1 MCPFLFLREFNNAIA
16 QNFNYAL
23 EKPEDYCFTFV
34 SQALIMKQ
42 VGIICG
48 GYSSE
53 FEISVKSATTIY
65 DNFPEGY
72 QPHLIFLRKSDWA
85 VKDGEDE
92 IPLDPANFTF
102 EKEGS
107 MVKIDLAIVFIHGDP
122 GENGKIQGYLE
133 MIGIPYVNSG
143 PLASQLS
150 FDKWYCNQFLKGF
163 GIKVADSI
171 YLTEAKELPKS
182 ETVVEQLGLPI
193 FVKPCDSGSSYGI
206 ARVDEEKD
214 LQEAVDNAFSEGKTV
229 VLEAFLDGTEVTC
242 AVYRAPEGL
251 KALPMTEIVTEN
263 SFFDYEAKYLGQSQ
277 EITPARISD
286 DQRDVCMSMSK
297 KIYQLLNLRSIARVD
312 FMLVNNEPCV
322 IEVNTIPGFSAESLV
337 PQMIACEGMSV
348 TDFWQE
354 ILDGENG

>member
-1 MCPFLFLREFNNAIA
+1 
-16 QNFNYAL
+16 
-23 EKPEDYCFTFV
+23 
-34 SQALIMKQ
+34 MKQ

-53 FEISVKSATTIY
+53 FDISVKSAVTIY
-65 DNFPEGY
+65 DNFPDGY
-72 QPHLIFLRKSDWA
+72 QPHMVYLRRSGWT
-85 VKDGEDE
+85 VKCGENE
-92 IPLDPANFTF
+92 VPLDPTEFTF
-102 EKEGS
+102 EKEGQL
-107 MVKIDLAIVFIHGDP
+107 MQIDLAIVYIHGDP

-171 YLTEAKELPKS
+171 YLTARNQMPESKDA
-182 ETVVEQLGLPI
+182 VEQLGLPI

-206 ARVDEEKD
+206 ARVDDEGD
-214 LQEAVDNAFSEGKTV
+214 LQKAVESAFDEGETV

-242 AVYRAPEGL
+242 AVYRSEKGL
-251 KALPMTEIVTEN
+251 HALPMTEIVSEN
-263 SFFDYEAKYLGQSQ
+263 SFFDFEAKYLGKSQ
-277 EITPARISD
+277 EITPARIPD
-286 DQRDVCMSMSK
+286 EQRDACQDLSK
-297 KIYQLLNLRSIARVD
+297 RIYQLLNLRSIARVD

-337 PQMIACEGMSV
+337 PQMIECEGKSV
-348 TDFWQE
+348 SQFWKE
-354 ILDGENG
+354 ILEGELDSSR

>member
-1 MCPFLFLREFNNAIA
+1 
-16 QNFNYAL
+16 
-23 EKPEDYCFTFV
+23 
-34 SQALIMKQ
+34 MKQ

-65 DNFPEGY
+65 DNFPKEY
-72 QPHLIFLRKSDWA
+72 QAHLIFLRKSGWT
-85 VKDGEDE
+85 VKDGANELT
-92 IPLDPANFTF
+92 LDPTSFTF
-102 EKEGS
+102 EKNGEQ
-107 MVKIDLAIVFIHGDP
+107 VQIDVAIVFIHGDP

-163 GIKVADSI
+163 DIKVADSI
-171 YLTEAKELPKS
+171 YLTEAKEMPPSNK
-182 ETVVEQLGLPI
+182 VVQQLGLPI

-206 ARVDEEKD
+206 ARVDAEED
-214 LQEAVDNAFSEGKTV
+214 LSTAVDDAFAEGKTV

-242 AVYRAPEGL
+242 AVYRTKNGL

-263 SFFDYEAKYLGQSQ
+263 AFFDYEAKYLGESQ

-286 DQRDVCMSMSK
+286 EQRDACMNVSK
-297 KIYQLLNLRSIARVD
+297 KIYQLLNLRSLARVD
-312 FMLVNNEPCV
+312 FMLVNNIPYV
-322 IEVNTIPGFSAESLV
+322 IEVNTIPGFSAQSLV
-337 PQMIACEGMSV
+337 PQMIACEGLSV
-348 TDFWQE
+348 ADFWRE
-354 ILDGENG
+354 ILEGELE